1 MKWYRYADPLWL
13 LDVYDRDGRPDA
25 QKILPYI
32 VVLGTLV
39 LHAKG
44 HPLDTATVIVLGAIA
59 FGPRMFGLF
68 LRGRFPAARDEATKP

>member
-1 MKWYRYADPLWL
+1 MIRWRFVDPLWL
-13 LDVYDRDGRPDA
+13 LDVYDSSGKPDA

-68 LRGRFPAARDEATKP
+68 LRGRFPATGTEPKP

>member
-1 MKWYRYADPLWL
+1 MSRWRYVDPLWL
-13 LDVYDRDGRPDA
+13 LDVYDVTGKPDA

-32 VVLGTLV
+32 VVLGTLW
-39 LHAKG
+39 LHAKS

-68 LRGRFPAARDEATKP
+68 LRGRFPAAGAGEPKP